1 MACDTPAWVVT
12 IHASSPAIS
21 AAARNTAA
29 SPSRTSRTRSA
40 SARRLSPT
48 LRAPKTCTKAR
59 PSGSGTGRPKE
70 AAAPAGASTARRPI
84 PRKASAASPAIHVE
98 TAPRGSA
105 RAAGLVMG
113 ATMRGPPLA
122 LNCQLCKTDS
132 RFRNMDW
139 DDLRVFR
146 AVAEAPTLTAAA
158 RHLGASVATVARRI
172 DALEATLGFRLFDR
186 SRAGVTLT
194 TRGRAISARAA
205 LAGNAVDDVAR
216 LAASLQTGAWPDPI
230 RISAT
235 EPIVSDILAPAL
247 PKLLAA
253 APDIR
258 VDLSSSTDVV
268 SLAGRE
274 ADVAVRLA
282 RPVGD
287 SLVVRRL
294 PPFDLGL
301 FAAKS
306 YLAGRRPA
314 DLDLRRERLLGFDA
328 SYGRIAEVAW
338 MEKSGLAGAVVV
350 RSSSTRALINATRA
364 GAGIA
369 LLPQFLVRS
378 DPTLLEIPGPTPMP
392 RRPAWLVTHRDL
404 RHARPLQIVREWIS
418 GAVRAAQGA

>member
-1 MACDTPAWVVT
+1 
-12 IHASSPAIS
+12 
-21 AAARNTAA
+21 
-29 SPSRTSRTRSA
+29 
-40 SARRLSPT
+40 
-48 LRAPKTCTKAR
+48 
-59 PSGSGTGRPKE
+59 
-70 AAAPAGASTARRPI
+70 
-84 PRKASAASPAIHVE
+84 
-98 TAPRGSA
+98 
-105 RAAGLVMG
+105 MG

-122 LNCQLCKTDS
+122 LNRQLCKTES
-132 RFRNMDW
+132 RFRNMWSRMDW

-146 AVAEAPTLTAAA
+146 AVAGAPTLTAAA

-172 DALEATLGFRLFDR
+172 DALEATLGFRLLDR
-186 SRAGVTLT
+186 SRAGVRLT
-194 TRGRAISARAA
+194 TRGRAVFARAA
-205 LAGNAVDDVAR
+205 LAGDAVDDVAR
-216 LAASLQTGAWPDPI
+216 LAASLLTSAWPDPI

-338 MEKSGLAGAVVV
+338 MEKSGLADAVVV

-364 GAGIA
+364 GAGIG

-392 RRPAWLVTHRDL
+392 SRPAWLVTHRDL